1 MRKACKMID
10 DLKILAFLIMM
21 AVVSALVRF
30 KNFVQFFIDAALGF
44 SMGYSF
50 YLILGLWVEDGATRS
65 GFVGLLILCSR
76 TLYDCIDKFIRTKL
90 SKLLEKRIG
99 K

>member
-1 MRKACKMID
+1 MARRKMID
-10 DLKILAFLIMM
+10 DLKILVFLIGM
-21 AVVSALVRF
+21 AIVSALVRF

-44 SMGYSF
+44 AMGYSF
-50 YLILGLWVEDGATRS
+50 YLLLGLWIEDGATRS

-76 TLYDCIDKFIRTKL
+76 TLYDWVDKFIRTKL
-90 SKLLEKRIG
+90 SNLLENKL

>member
-1 MRKACKMID
+1 MKRSRMID
-10 DLKILAFLIMM
+10 DLKILGFLVGM

-30 KNFVQFFIDAALGF
+30 KNFVQFFIDASLGF
-44 SMGYSF
+44 AMGYSF
-50 YLILGLWVEDGATRS
+50 YLLLGLWIEDGATRS

-76 TLYDCIDKFIRTKL
+76 PLYDWMDKFIRTRL
-90 SKLLEKRIG
+90 TNVLERKI